1 MSEKD
6 QDSFVKEYPFEGAP
20 QFDVTAPDF
29 VPKEEA
35 ENLVEAPNVEVDT
48 VVEAI
53 REPVTPASLE
63 GKTAFE
69 ANPGVTPSPQPS
81 TSPVV
86 PPTVPPTQGPTM
98 QVPQAPVFPVRQGM
112 NPADK
117 KAIQVALGIFVG
129 LLIGGVSGYL
139 IGHAKPSST
148 QPSSHQEASFDREE
162 DPSDG
167 VDLSQLITGDNSKA
181 KFEWEP
187 EDLGNLQFLTDSD
200 QGETPED
207 TVKTFGKANYIQF
220 ENGELELRWGD
231 DLYTDKTAAKATYTK
246 KGDRFELTKIDFG
259 YYALKQDI
267 EDKKIDDLKE
277 GDSATGKGGSSY
289 KELLKD
295 NADNIA
301 MSIESSDYSD
311 TVELTMNL
319 QKKNGDY
326 VDLTFIRQSD
336 GDFLLSRKESY

>member
-1 MSEKD
+1 MTTEDK
-6 QDSFVKEYPFEGAP
+6 QPFEGEQVQPIQEPAHVVAP
-20 QFDVTAPDF
+20 E
-29 VPKEEA
+29 EEA

-63 GKTAFE
+63 GEPSLE

-98 QVPQAPVFPVRQGM
+98 QVPQAPVFPVKQGM

-139 IGHAKPSST
+139 IGHAKPNSE
-148 QPSSHQEASFDREE
+148 QPSSHREASFDTEE
-162 DPSDG
+162 DSLYG
-167 VDLSQLITGDNSKA
+167 VDLSQLVTGDNSKA
-181 KFEWEP
+181 KFELKQEN
-187 EDLGNLQFLTDSD
+187 LGNLQFSTDSD

-207 TVKTFGKANYIQF
+207 TVKAYGKADYIQF
-220 ENGELELRWGD
+220 ENGELELRWGV
-231 DLYTDKTAAKATYTK
+231 LYTDKTAAQATYTK

-259 YYALKQDI
+259 GYGLTEGT
-267 EDKKIDDLKE
+267 EDKLIDDLKE
-277 GDSATGKGGSSY
+277 GDYETGKGGSSY

-295 NADNIA
+295 NADNME
-301 MSIESSDYSD
+301 MSIKSSDYSD
-311 TVELTMNL
+311 TVELTMSFK
-319 QKKNGDY
+319 KKNGDY

-336 GDFLLSRKESY
+336 GDFLLSRKDSY

>member
-6 QDSFVKEYPFEGAP
+6 QDSFVKEHPFEGAP

-29 VPKEEA
+29 VPKDEA
-35 ENLVEAPNVEVDT
+35 ENLVETPNLETDT
-48 VVEAI
+48 VVEVT
-53 REPVTPASLE
+53 REPVTPASIE

-98 QVPQAPVFPVRQGM
+98 QVPQAPVSPVKQGM

-117 KAIQVALGIFVG
+117 KAIQVALGIFAG

-139 IGHAKPSST
+139 IGHAKPSSE
-148 QPSSHQEASFDREE
+148 QPSSHRQASFDREE

-207 TVKTFGKANYIQF
+207 TVKTFGKADYIKF

-231 DLYTDKTAAKATYTK
+231 IYDDKTAVQATYAK
-246 KGDRFELTKIDFG
+246 KGDRFELIKIDFG
-259 YYALKQDI
+259 GYGLKEGI
-267 EDKKIDDLKE
+267 EDKLIDDLKE
-277 GDSATGKGGSSY
+277 GDSTTGKGGSSY

-295 NADNIA
+295 NADNME
-301 MSIESSDYSD
+301 MSIKSSDYSD

-336 GDFLLSRKESY
+336 GDFLLSRKVSY

>member
-1 MSEKD
+1 
-6 QDSFVKEYPFEGAP
+6 
-20 QFDVTAPDF
+20 
-29 VPKEEA
+29 
-35 ENLVEAPNVEVDT
+35 
-48 VVEAI
+48 
-53 REPVTPASLE
+53 
-63 GKTAFE
+63 
-69 ANPGVTPSPQPS
+69 
-81 TSPVV
+81 
-86 PPTVPPTQGPTM
+86 M
-98 QVPQAPVFPVRQGM
+98 QVPQAPVFPVKQGM

-207 TVKTFGKANYIQF
+207 TVKTFGKADYIKF

-231 DLYTDKTAAKATYTK
+231 IYDDKTAVQATYTK
-246 KGDRFELTKIDFG
+246 KGDRFELIKIDFG
-259 YYALKQDI
+259 GYGLKEGI
-267 EDKKIDDLKE
+267 EDKLIDDLKE
-277 GDSATGKGGSSY
+277 GDSTTGKGGSSY

-295 NADNIA
+295 NADNME
-301 MSIESSDYSD
+301 MSIKSSDYSD
-311 TVELTMNL
+311 TVELTMSFK
-319 QKKNGDY
+319 KKNGDY

-336 GDFLLSRKESY
+336 GDFLLSRKVSY

>member
-6 QDSFVKEYPFEGAP
+6 QDSFVKEHPFEGAP

-29 VPKEEA
+29 VPKDEA
-35 ENLVEAPNVEVDT
+35 ENLVETPNLETDT
-48 VVEAI
+48 VVEATK
-53 REPVTPASLE
+53 ELVTPASLE

-98 QVPQAPVFPVRQGM
+98 QVPQAPVSPVKQGM

-117 KAIQVALGIFVG
+117 KAIQVALGIFAG

-139 IGHAKPSST
+139 IGHAKPSSE
-148 QPSSHQEASFDREE
+148 QPSSHRQASFDREE
-162 DPSDG
+162 DSSDG
-167 VDLSQLITGDNSKA
+167 VDLSQLVTEDNSKA

-187 EDLGNLQFLTDSD
+187 EDLENLQFLTDSD

-207 TVKTFGKANYIQF
+207 TVKAYGKANYIQF

-231 DLYTDKTAAKATYTK
+231 VYDDKTAVQATYSK
-246 KGDRFELTKIDFG
+246 KGDRFELIKIDFG
-259 YYALKQDI
+259 GYGLKEGI
-267 EDKKIDDLKE
+267 EDKLIDDLKE
-277 GDSATGKGGSSY
+277 GDSTTGKGGSSY

-295 NADNIA
+295 NADNME
-301 MSIESSDYSD
+301 MSIKSSDYSD

-336 GDFLLSRKESY
+336 GDFLLSRKVSY

>member
-1 MSEKD
+1 MTTEDK
-6 QDSFVKEYPFEGAP
+6 QPFEGEQVQPIQEPTHVVAP
-20 QFDVTAPDF
+20 
-29 VPKEEA
+29 EEGA
-35 ENLVEAPNVEVDT
+35 ENLVETPNLEADT
-48 VVEAI
+48 VVGATK
-53 REPVTPASLE
+53 EPVTPASLE
-63 GKTAFE
+63 GEPALE

-86 PPTVPPTQGPTM
+86 PPTVSPTQGPTM

-148 QPSSHQEASFDREE
+148 QPSSHRQASFDREE
-162 DPSDG
+162 DSSNG
-167 VDLSQLITGDNSKA
+167 VDLSQLVTEDNSKA
-181 KFEWEP
+181 KFELQQ
-187 EDLGNLQFLTDSD
+187 EDLGNLQFSTDSD

-207 TVKTFGKANYIQF
+207 TVKSYGKANYIQF

-246 KGDRFELTKIDFG
+246 KGDRFELIKIDFG
-259 YYALKQDI
+259 GYGLKEGI
-267 EDKKIDDLKE
+267 EDKLIDDLKE
-277 GDSATGKGGSSY
+277 GDSTTGKGGSSY

-295 NADNIA
+295 NADNME
-301 MSIESSDYSD
+301 MSIKSSDYSD
-311 TVELTMNL
+311 TVELTMSFK
-319 QKKNGDY
+319 KKNGDY

-336 GDFLLSRKESY
+336 GDFLLSRKVSY

>member
-6 QDSFVKEYPFEGAP
+6 QDSFVKEHPFEGAP
-20 QFDVTAPDF
+20 QFDVTAPDL
-29 VPKEEA
+29 VPKDEA
-35 ENLVEAPNVEVDT
+35 ENLVETPNLETDT
-48 VVEAI
+48 VVEATK
-53 REPVTPASLE
+53 EPVTPASLE
-63 GKTAFE
+63 GEPSLK

-81 TSPVV
+81 TSSVV

-117 KAIQVALGIFVG
+117 KAIQVALGIVAG

-139 IGHAKPSST
+139 IGHAKPSSE
-148 QPSSHQEASFDREE
+148 QPSSHRKASFDREE

-167 VDLSQLITGDNSKA
+167 VDLSQLVTGDNSKA

-207 TVKTFGKANYIQF
+207 TVKTFGKADYIKF

-231 DLYTDKTAAKATYTK
+231 VYDDKTAVQATYSK
-246 KGDRFELTKIDFG
+246 KGDRFELIKIDFG
-259 YYALKQDI
+259 GYGLKEGI
-267 EDKKIDDLKE
+267 EDKLIDDLKE
-277 GDSATGKGGSSY
+277 GDSTTGKGGSSY

-295 NADNIA
+295 NADNME
-301 MSIESSDYSD
+301 MSIKSSDYSD

-336 GDFLLSRKESY
+336 GDFLLSRKVSY

>member
-6 QDSFVKEYPFEGAP
+6 QDSFVKEHPFEGAP
-20 QFDVTAPDF
+20 QFYVTAPDF
-29 VPKEEA
+29 VPKDEA
-35 ENLVEAPNVEVDT
+35 ENLVETPNLETDT
-48 VVEAI
+48 VVEATK
-53 REPVTPASLE
+53 EPVTPASLE

-98 QVPQAPVFPVRQGM
+98 QVPQAPVSPVKQGM

-117 KAIQVALGIFVG
+117 KAIQVALGIFAG

-139 IGHAKPSST
+139 IGHAKPSSE
-148 QPSSHQEASFDREE
+148 QPSSHRQASFDREE
-162 DPSDG
+162 DSSDG
-167 VDLSQLITGDNSKA
+167 VDLSQLVTEDNSKA

-187 EDLGNLQFLTDSD
+187 EDLENLQFLTDSD

-207 TVKTFGKANYIQF
+207 TVKAYGKANYIQF

-231 DLYTDKTAAKATYTK
+231 VYDDKTAVQATYSK
-246 KGDRFELTKIDFG
+246 KGDRFELIKIDFG
-259 YYALKQDI
+259 GYGLKEGI
-267 EDKKIDDLKE
+267 EDKLIDDLKE
-277 GDSATGKGGSSY
+277 GDSTTGKGGSSY

-295 NADNIA
+295 NADNME
-301 MSIESSDYSD
+301 MSIKSSDYSD

-336 GDFLLSRKESY
+336 GDFLLSRKVSY

>member
-6 QDSFVKEYPFEGAP
+6 QDSFVKEHPFEGAP

-29 VPKEEA
+29 VPKDEA
-35 ENLVEAPNVEVDT
+35 ENLVETPNLETDT
-48 VVEAI
+48 VVEATK
-53 REPVTPASLE
+53 EPVTPASLE

-117 KAIQVALGIFVG
+117 KAIQVALGIVVG

-207 TVKTFGKANYIQF
+207 TVKTFGKADYIKF

-231 DLYTDKTAAKATYTK
+231 IYDDKTAVQATYTK
-246 KGDRFELTKIDFG
+246 KGDRFELIKIDFG
-259 YYALKQDI
+259 GYGLKEGI
-267 EDKKIDDLKE
+267 EDKLIDDLKE
-277 GDSATGKGGSSY
+277 GDSTTGKGGSSY

-295 NADNIA
+295 NADNME
-301 MSIESSDYSD
+301 MSIKSSDYSD

-336 GDFLLSRKESY
+336 GDFLLSRKVSY